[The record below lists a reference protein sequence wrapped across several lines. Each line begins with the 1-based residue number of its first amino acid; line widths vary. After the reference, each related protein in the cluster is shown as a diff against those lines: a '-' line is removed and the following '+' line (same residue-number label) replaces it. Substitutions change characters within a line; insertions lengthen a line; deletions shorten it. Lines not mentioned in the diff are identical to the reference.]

1 MVIAWTVLG
10 QHGQCV
16 TRQPAALVTQP
27 HKHSRHQM
35 DEKFIEVVARAA
47 REEITDHRRP
57 EEYINKMSNWELLE
71 FLSRMI
77 EKEMK

>member
-1 MVIAWTVLG
+1 
-10 QHGQCV
+10 
-16 TRQPAALVTQP
+16 
-27 HKHSRHQM
+27 M